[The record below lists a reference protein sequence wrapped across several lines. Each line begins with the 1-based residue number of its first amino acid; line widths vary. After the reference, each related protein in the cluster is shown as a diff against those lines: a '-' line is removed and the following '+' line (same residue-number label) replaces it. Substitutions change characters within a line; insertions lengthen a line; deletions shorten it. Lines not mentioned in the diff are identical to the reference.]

1 MSVKKFISN
10 TEIVKFVIFVV
21 TWFLVQSLG
30 KNHPGLQKKGA
41 LSEPLPSIGGSV
53 SPRRLSGRR

>member
-10 TEIVKFVIFVV
+10 TEIVQFVIFVV

-30 KNHPGLQKKGA
+30 KNHPGLQKKGV

-53 SPRRLSGRR
+53 KC